1 MSNYQLPLQRSM
13 GALIACARQR
23 SFLPPKDATT
33 DNYNY
38 VPTFRTP
45 WKVATNNTDFTGTG
59 RSPTITLLVSRGF
72 KIDTVWVQYNLPA
85 QVARDIGDKFA
96 YDNLPGI
103 HAIQQIETSIGGSI
117 QLETVTPTAI
127 IQRYLHAFGLDYFNN
142 LADDWWGGYIDPMR
156 PNNKCPYQTLTGLN
170 TTQISSTDMSK
181 NEVFPKIQIRLPV
194 PSCMF
199 FNPERYNFFLGMDS
213 PLEFKFIFKNSNS
226 FISRTYNSALVDLS
240 DQLDIYLEYLNIND
254 FGNFWNN
261 IPYTV
266 SSQQPYFTVDRY
278 FETFTKSYTIT
289 NDLRINLRPSITT
302 RLQTHIALKDNES
315 GNVFFGTSVK
325 SSVNNSIGAMF
336 WPSSAT
342 LNPVY
347 TLNVGTGLFIGSGL
361 ATSGSL
367 QIVGW
372 AANAFKF
379 NIVWNRTATSS
390 VSVTVNCTSAL
401 GSFGDLFLDLSVYGQ
416 NVGNGGFNNV
426 LNAGMF
432 FLCSSMTLVIQ
443 PYNPADTSIN
453 NIETP
458 TVVFGSAKKLARGFF
473 TFNPDPLNLTVN
485 RHAFFRIDNIVRHSV
500 LTNDG
505 GPQKDGFAFD
515 YFASQLVPQQNNANP
530 LIVRD
535 FIRLVKNN
543 HPYYDLDATWPIEVE
558 SVVFEKQGSN
568 MDTLQLTELWLYRPK
583 GEQKHRWRAPVDI
596 HYSYVDLFDKNKDTL
611 GFQDFRIQDII
622 NYIVKLKNI
631 TIMYD
636 GVVLTDVFKEFSMA
650 QKELIFTSLQWS
662 LRLFQTANSAMAS
675 VRDDNVVAELNTI
688 LREEVLIPAKLYV
701 DNGQGQAAAISEARY
716 SHQVNSRY
724 NPPTKRAYRP
734 DYNSA
739 SNRIT
744 DTIQMS
750 AAKRLRP
757 I

>member
-1 MSNYQLPLQRSM
+1 MPNFQLPLSRSM
-13 GALIACARQR
+13 GGLIACARQR
-23 SFLPPKDATT
+23 SFIPPKDLTV
-33 DNYNY
+33 DNYSW

-59 RSPTITLLVSRGF
+59 RNPTITLLVSRGY
-72 KIDTVWVQYNLPA
+72 KIDAVWVQFHLPA
-85 QVARDIGDKFA
+85 QIARDIGDKYE

-103 HAIQQIETSIGGSI
+103 QCIQQIETSIGGSI

-127 IQRYLHAFGLDYFNN
+127 IQRYMNAFGLEYFNN
-142 LADDWWGGYIDPMR
+142 LADDWWGGYRDPMR
-156 PNNKCPYQTLTGLN
+156 PDKKCPYQTLTGLN
-170 TTQISSTDMSK
+170 STQISSTDASK

-254 FGNFWNN
+254 FGNFWTNL
-261 IPYTV
+261 PYTV
-266 SSQQPYFTVDRY
+266 DSQQPYFTVDRY
-278 FETFTKSYTIT
+278 FETFVKSYTIT

-325 SSVNNSIGAMF
+325 SSVNNSLGAMF
-336 WPSSAT
+336 WPTSTT

-347 TLNVGTGLFIGSGL
+347 TLNLNTGLFIGSGL

-372 AANAFKF
+372 AANATRFT
-379 NIVWNRTATSS
+379 IVWNRTATSS
-390 VSVTVNCTSAL
+390 VSVIVNCTSPL

-432 FLCSSMTLVIQ
+432 FLCSSMTLVIL
-443 PYNPADTSIN
+443 PYNAADTSIN

-458 TVVFGSAKKLARGFF
+458 TVVYGPAKKLARGFY

-485 RHAFFRIDNIVRHSV
+485 RHAFFSIENVVRNPV

-505 GPQKDGFAFD
+505 GPRMDGFAFD
-515 YFASQLVPQQNNANP
+515 YFASQLVPAQNNANP

-535 FIRLVKNN
+535 FVRLVKSN
-543 HPYYDLDATWPIEVE
+543 HPYYDLDANWPIEVE

-583 GEQKHRWRAPVDI
+583 GEEKHRWRAPVDI
-596 HYSYVDLFDKNKDTL
+596 QYSYVDLFDKNKDSL

-631 TIMYD
+631 QISYD
-636 GVVLTDVFKEFSMA
+636 GVVLTDVFKDFSVA
-650 QKELIFTSLQWS
+650 QKELIFTSIQWS
-662 LRLFQTANSAMAS
+662 LRLFQTSNSTLTS
-675 VRDDNVVAELNTI
+675 VREDNVVAGLNNI
-688 LREEVLIPAKLYV
+688 LREKVLIPANIFV
-701 DNGQGQAAAISEARY
+701 DEAPQPSMSDTVSRY
-716 SHQVNSRY
+716 SRQISTRDA
-724 NPPTKRAYRP
+724 PTKRAYRP
-734 DYNSA
+734 DYNSV

-744 DTIQMS
+744 DTIQLS
-750 AAKRLRP
+750 STKRLRP